1 MGGRKGI
8 NGGLELALDVVN
20 DSLVV
25 GMGVVKLREAGSNGG
40 IFQTSVTDELGEC
53 SEKIVVSSS
62 DVGTRSVGTVVG
74 PAGIVLGVAGANVC
88 DKCIDGLRRG
98 FIADESTK
106 HELWLGVINFS
117 LKVPHALIGFLRGGG
132 SGAVLVTEIVEDG
145 STLVLL
151 GAIVLDVRGEGAACS
166 GVGACGL
173 GGAPFFH
180 GETDILEL
188 DTLVGEEVASGLG
201 AALEGEVDK
210 LGHCSKIWLIKKFIN
225 NIS

>member
-25 GMGVVKLREAGSNGG
+25 GKGVVKLREAGSNGG

-74 PAGIVLGVAGANVC
+74 PAGIQLDVAGANVR

-98 FIADESTK
+98 FIAEEST

-117 LKVPHALIGFLRGGG
+117 LKVPHVLVGFLRGGG
-132 SGAVLVTEIVEDG
+132 GGTVLVTEIVKDG

-151 GAIVLDVRGEGAACS
+151 SAIVLDEGGDVAAYS
-166 GVGACGL
+166 GVGACSL
-173 GGAPFFH
+173 GFAPFCI

-188 DTLVGEEVASGLG
+188 DTLVGEAVASGLG
-201 AALEGEVDK
+201 AALEGKVNK
-210 LGHCSKIWLIKKFIN
+210 LGHCSKIW
-225 NIS
+225 

>member
-1 MGGRKGI
+1 M
-8 NGGLELALDVVN
+8 D
-20 DSLVV
+20 
-25 GMGVVKLREAGSNGG
+25 
-40 IFQTSVTDELGEC
+40 
-53 SEKIVVSSS
+53 
-62 DVGTRSVGTVVG
+62 TVVG
-74 PAGIVLGVAGANVC
+74 PAGIQLGELGAKVL
-88 DKCIDGLRRG
+88 DKCIEGLLRAFRG
-98 FIADESTK
+98 EDST
-106 HELWLGVINFS
+106 HELFLGVINFS

-151 GAIVLDVRGEGAACS
+151 GAIVLDERGEGAACS

-225 NIS
+225 NTSRTLSYFIQNI